1 LNGIDENS
9 TKEIISL
16 IFSANCMAIFQ
27 GINQS
32 VYRKHRRFL
41 LAPSEK
47 DVSNKYLGTLA

>member
-1 LNGIDENS
+1 MDENS